1 MFHVLKLMSF
11 LILIYFNENDFIA
24 FSQMA
29 SHPRSLTET
38 IASSLNNWRQ
48 RRKTREG
55 VRGGFNWFANS
66 IHSSRMGLLTNIY
79 QQRQPFVLG
88 LHLRGVTRASYHP
101 IWLSVL
107 HLRLPSG
114 QSKTRS
120 CLPTD
125 LISSHQSKASSSNG
139 LCLSVSTDTQSLHV
153 CLRLRRSSSLE
164 AWLAIFLAGTCLSFC
179 FLCLT
184 FCLNPVRIHFLH
196 SLYHKS
202 VCLFMHNSLIM
213 SHLFSHNGWHD
224 QL

>member
-1 MFHVLKLMSF
+1 MCWNWSHSLFWYILRERTLK
-11 LILIYFNENDFIA
+11 IIA
-24 FSQMA
+24 VSQMA

-48 RRKTREG
+48 RRKTR
-55 VRGGFNWFANS
+55 GGKS

-120 CLPTD
+120 CLPRD

-139 LCLSVSTDTQSLHV
+139 LCLSVSIDTQSLHF

-184 FCLNPVRIHFLH
+184 FCLNPVRIHFYL
-196 SLYHKS
+196 
-202 VCLFMHNSLIM
+202 LI
-213 SHLFSHNGWHD
+213 L
-224 QL
+224 